1 MKPCQ
6 KYKERIAFS
15 LVEGELGSELRQH
28 IAECAECA
36 AYADELRRVCS
47 AHRERAAERPE
58 VEVPMRLNARVR
70 DAIRGSDY
78 GACCG
83 IEVRASLLRWLQGTS
98 IAAVAAVAVALLVR
112 FSSSEPKTAPA
123 VAEVPKPDLREGA
136 RLNGPTLAAYRRR
149 LTRSVEELEAS
160 LREHDAVTA
169 GEVLKVSSAIDNLQ

>member
-6 KYKERIAFS
+6 KYRERVAFS

-47 AHRERAAERPE
+47 AHRERAAELPE
-58 VEVPMRLNARVR
+58 AEAPMRLNARLK
-70 DAIRGSDY
+70 DAITRADEGS
-78 GACCG
+78 CCG
-83 IEVRASLLRWLQGTS
+83 IEIGASLRRLLQGAG
-98 IAAVAAVAVALLVR
+98 AAAAAAIIVAFVVR
-112 FSSSEPKTAPA
+112 FSSGEPKTAPA

-136 RLNGPTLAAYRRR
+136 RLSGPTLAAYRRR

-160 LREHDAVTA
+160 LREHDVVTA
-169 GEVLKVSSAIDNLQ
+169 GEVLKVSSATDNLQ